1 MYNLLV
7 KLYLIAAAIQ
17 LGMSLTELENCSN
30 RQCVQKLSQASNQV
44 LKINWR
50 PISIFPDEQKK
61 FR

>member
-1 MYNLLV
+1 MFEALV

-30 RQCVQKLSQASNQV
+30 RQCVQKLSQASSKV
-44 LKINWR
+44 LKIDWK
-50 PISIFPDEQKK
+50 SITVFPGEAKR